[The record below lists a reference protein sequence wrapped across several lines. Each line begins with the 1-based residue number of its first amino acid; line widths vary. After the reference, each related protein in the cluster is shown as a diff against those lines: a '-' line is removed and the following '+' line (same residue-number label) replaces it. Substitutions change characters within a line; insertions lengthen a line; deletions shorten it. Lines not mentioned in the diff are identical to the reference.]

1 MKTTVKTPWS
11 KKTGVAVIAGVLAA
25 AALVGCERRDEQVS
39 QTPGQKL
46 DEAIADS
53 REAGREA
60 SARMEERVDQAQA
73 SAEQNAQEAKVA
85 IAERTDQ
92 AKAAVE
98 RGTEKTAQAFDD
110 AKLTA
115 EVKSALIKDET
126 VQATAINVDTKNGA
140 VTLTGTVPSQT
151 ARERAV
157 SLARKVDG
165 VASVRNDLTVTPPDT
180 RTSSSSSKD

>member
-1 MKTTVKTPWS
+1 MNMTGLT

-46 DEAIADS
+46 DEAIADT
-53 REAGREA
+53 REASREA

-98 RGTEKTAQAFDD
+98 RGAEKTAQAFDD
-110 AKLTA
+110 AKVTA
-115 EVKSALIKDET
+115 EIKSALIKDESL
-126 VQATAINVDTKNGA
+126 QATAINVDTKNGA

-151 ARERAV
+151 ARERALT
-157 SLARKVDG
+157 LARKVEG
-165 VASVRNDLTVTPPDT
+165 VASVQNDLSVSADT
-180 RTSSSSSKD
+180 RTSSSANKD